1 VKIRKSF
8 LYIHSHS
15 VGGEKAKAVMNF
27 QHERL
32 KIIFY
37 VHGSERG
44 RAEKGRKRRK
54 QRERET
60 LKLRTAKEKGK
71 RNLFFIS
78 T

>member
-1 VKIRKSF
+1 
-8 LYIHSHS
+8 
-15 VGGEKAKAVMNF
+15 MNF

-32 KIIFY
+32 KIIFN

-44 RAEKGRKRRK
+44 RAEKQRKRRK

-60 LKLRTAKEKGK
+60 LKLRIAKEKGK